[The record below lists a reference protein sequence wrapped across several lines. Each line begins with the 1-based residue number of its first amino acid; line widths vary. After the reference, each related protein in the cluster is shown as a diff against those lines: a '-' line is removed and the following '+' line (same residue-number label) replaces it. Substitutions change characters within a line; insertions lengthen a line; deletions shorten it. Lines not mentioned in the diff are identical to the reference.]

1 MIVSDELTRSSV
13 AGSCALGS
21 ACRCLEGVCAG
32 QRQAAEGAQI
42 SATPAAMLGES
53 STSSRT
59 GTWGKDESKQQ
70 VWQQGTWGTRACAC
84 RERQR
89 RAQGT
94 AQPGPRR
101 SAGCHQCDSRS
112 LHMHRIFVCCR
123 KPIPRSPPRYLP
135 PINTIYCTVNPRG
148 RQPPWPG
155 LSPPGFLCS
164 QTSAPGQE
172 QLGPGFFEMQCCE
185 GLDLRTKS
193 CLGRKQTGLCKRPF
207 LALVAAALHS
217 SCTAN
222 NTGGDALPLI
232 TSQRPSAPLLFL
244 PRVFAPAVPAPC

>member
-1 MIVSDELTRSSV
+1 MGKGRE
-13 AGSCALGS
+13 
-21 ACRCLEGVCAG
+21 
-32 QRQAAEGAQI
+32 QAAGL
-42 SATPAAMLGES
+42 AAG
-53 STSSRT
+53 TC
-59 GTWGKDESKQQ
+59 GTWA
-70 VWQQGTWGTRACAC
+70 RAC

-101 SAGCHQCDSRS
+101 SAGCHQHKSSS
-112 LHMHRIFVCCR
+112 LHMHRMFVCRR

-135 PINTIYCTVNPRG
+135 PINTIYCTVNPHG
-148 RQPPWPG
+148 RQPPWLG

-222 NTGGDALPLI
+222 NTGEDALPLI
-232 TSQRPSAPLLFL
+232 TSQRPSALLLFL

>member
-1 MIVSDELTRSSV
+1 MCGAEAGGRGGTDLCCSCSRAGRKQHLELDGDV
-13 AGSCALGS
+13 GG
-21 ACRCLEGVCAG
+21 G
-32 QRQAAEGAQI
+32 QEQAAGLAAGAELE
-42 SATPAAMLGES
+42 A
-53 STSSRT
+53 
-59 GTWGKDESKQQ
+59 
-70 VWQQGTWGTRACAC
+70 QGTWGTQADAS

-94 AQPGPRR
+94 AQPGPSR
-101 SAGCHQCDSRS
+101 SAGCHQHESSS
-112 LHMHRIFVCCR
+112 LHITECLFAVGNRS
-123 KPIPRSPPRYLP
+123 PRSPPLYLP
-135 PINTIYCTVNPRG
+135 PINAIYCTVNPHG

-164 QTSAPGQE
+164 QTSAPGRE

-207 LALVAAALHS
+207 LALVAVALYS

-222 NTGGDALPLI
+222 NTGEDALPLI
-232 TSQRPSAPLLFL
+232 TSQRPSAPLLF
-244 PRVFAPAVPAPC
+244 PSHVFAPAVPARGKGT